1 MRTAEQILG
10 KSKAMTVKDLM
21 KILKKMPED
30 AKVMVPSHCSAG
42 YYVVNSVGVSF
53 DDEKIHI
60 GD

>member
-1 MRTAEQILG
+1 
-10 KSKAMTVKDLM
+10 MTVKDLM